1 MNFSDLQC
9 NRGNLFENI
18 LDHLPNFLIVE
29 DPSVLNKEK
38 FKPQMRDLKH
48 FDQEKFLNE
57 LRGVRLEE
65 KLNIKKK
72 GINDKYMFLH
82 NSKKKVKNKNAS
94 MKETSSKEAKIS
106 KKIWITSAIRKS
118 IKPKNSLLKTFL
130 KNKVFTFIDINTIRK
145 N

>member
-65 KLNIKKK
+65 KLNIKKRAL
-72 GINDKYMFLH
+72 M
-82 NSKKKVKNKNAS
+82 
-94 MKETSSKEAKIS
+94 
-106 KKIWITSAIRKS
+106 
-118 IKPKNSLLKTFL
+118 
-130 KNKVFTFIDINTIRK
+130 INTCFCITA
-145 N
+145 